1 MAELSMPLERLKV
14 KKDEGSYA
22 TSLKVEKSK
31 NYLFNGVIVGN
42 VPNKLSYLIPTIEKS
57 KSILL
62 LEEDWDDAGATKY
75 EEQTWV
81 AAIKFLLDY
90 ANTLHRDFNIDIDVP
105 KIYHGPRGSIDLLWE
120 MPTYIFLINVKG
132 NGEDAVF
139 YADNQAKSQRVR
151 GDFKLNNYN
160 NALIPFATQL

>member
-1 MAELSMPLERLKV
+1 MAELSIPTKEFKLKNGEQNHS
-14 KKDEGSYA
+14 KG
-22 TSLKVEKSK
+22 LKVEKSRH
-31 NYLFNGVIVGN
+31 YLFSGVAIGN
-42 VPNKLSYLIPTIEKS
+42 IPDNLSYLIPAIEKS
-57 KSILL
+57 TSILL
-62 LEEDWDDAGATKY
+62 LEADWDDAGAAKY
-75 EEQTWV
+75 AEQTWV

-120 MPTYIFLINVKG
+120 MPTYIFLINVKE

-151 GDFKLNNYN
+151 GDFKLDNYTTT
-160 NALIPFATQL
+160 LIPFATQL

>member
-1 MAELSMPLERLKV
+1 MAELSIPPKEFKLKDGE
-14 KKDEGSYA
+14 KNYSNG
-22 TSLKVEKSK
+22 LKMGK
-31 NYLFNGVIVGN
+31 NKQYLFNGIAIGN
-42 VPNKLSYLIPTIEKS
+42 IPDNLTHLIPAIEKS

-62 LEEDWDDAGATKY
+62 LEDDWDDAGATKY
-75 EEQTWV
+75 DERTWV

-90 ANTLHRDFNIDIDVP
+90 ANTLYQDFNIEIDVP

-120 MPTYIFLINVKG
+120 MPTYVFLLNIKE

-151 GDFKLNNYN
+151 GDFKLSHYN
-160 NALIPFATQL
+160 SALIPLATQL

>member
-1 MAELSMPLERLKV
+1 MAELSIPTKEFKLKN
-14 KKDEGSYA
+14 GGQNHPNG
-22 TSLKVEKSK
+22 LKVEKSRH
-31 NYLFNGVIVGN
+31 YLFNGVAIGN
-42 VPNKLSYLIPTIEKS
+42 IPDNLAYLIPSIEKS

-90 ANTLHRDFNIDIDVP
+90 ANTLHQDFNIDIDVP
-105 KIYHGPRGSIDLLWE
+105 KIYQGPRGSIDLLWE
-120 MPTYIFLINVKG
+120 MPTYIFLINVKE

-151 GDFKLNNYN
+151 GNFKLNDYN